1 MPVTLA
7 LLLCLAMVA
16 GSLVFS
22 PPASAA
28 NWQQVAHAGIGNSDY
43 REACSMV
50 TYDSG
55 SGEKLYVGT
64 SDGANP
70 EGCLIFSYDGTR
82 WESISPKGFLDPAN
96 NRSVTCMAVNDGMLY
111 AGTDHCEVWR
121 YDGTPWEQVN
131 LDFFTDGNNTSAESM
146 AVLGGRIYVGTFNLS
161 GCQVWR
167 FDGPNPANWTQVV
180 GQDPAGTPGTGPG
193 FGDSDNN
200 GCNSLAAFDGKLYA
214 GTERHGSSASG
225 AEAWRFDD
233 PAWTKVGDDGLGDTN
248 NLAVRCL
255 HTYNNN
261 LYAGTYNWQTGAQV
275 LKYESGTKMTW
286 TKVGGSFG
294 DPGDPEYEAY
304 CMTTWQSKLMVG
316 TASDGIGNAIVYSYD
331 GGTWTQECNP
341 GFTGYPGA
349 EDRDNRGVM
358 SMATYDP
365 GTGELLYAGT
375 DGEHYG
381 FEVWGAAPVPA
392 GSNFYF
398 AEGYTGA
405 GFQEYLCIGNVGSET
420 ATASV
425 SYLFNDG
432 SPPMDVNYDVLP
444 NSRSTIDVNLT
455 VGPNREV
462 SIRLNSPDENLVAER
477 PMYFD
482 YQGRA
487 ARNWTGGHDVVGF
500 SPGVQAATRWYF
512 AEGTTRG
519 EFDMWVT
526 VLNPNQ
532 QSSDLTFKYMI
543 EGEGEQIFQEQIDG
557 NSRATWYAADHVGY
571 EKDVSLLLESSDG
584 VVAERPMYFNYQ
596 GLASRNWQGGHCVVG
611 VNAPARQWYLAEGT
625 TRDNAV
631 DGSFEEWVCIQ
642 NPNDTEITVQATY
655 QLGAG
660 QGVPVEINYII
671 PANQR
676 LTKSVNQEVG
686 AQKDVSVK
694 LTSDSEFIAERPMY
708 FAYHGWCPGGHDVM
722 GANFPRT
729 SWFFAEGYTGAG
741 FEEWLTIQN
750 PGAEDSTV
758 LITYY
763 PTGGTPI
770 ERQHTVTANTRY
782 TVCVNRDAG
791 AGLEISTEVDSDKPV
806 ICERPMYFNFE
817 GWCTGGHDVMG
828 YSR

>member
-7 LLLCLAMVA
+7 LLLCFAMVA

-43 REACSMV
+43 REACSMA

-70 EGCLIFSYDGTR
+70 EGCLIFSYDGTK
-82 WESISPKGFLDPAN
+82 WEASSPKGFLDPAS

-111 AGTDHCEVWR
+111 AGTDHCEIWR
-121 YDGTPWEQVN
+121 FNGILWEQTN
-131 LDFFTDGNNTSAESM
+131 LNGFADANNTSAESM
-146 AVLGGRIYVGTFNLS
+146 AVLGGNIYVGTFNLS

-167 FDGPNPANWTQVV
+167 FDGPNPANWTQL
-180 GQDPAGTPGTGPG
+180 ANNG
-193 FGDSDNN
+193 FNADTDNN

-214 GTERHGSSASG
+214 GTERHGSSATG
-225 AEAWRFDD
+225 AQAYRLEEDGG
-233 PAWTKVGDDGLGDTN
+233 WTQVGDNGLGDTN
-248 NLAVRCL
+248 NGAVRSL
-255 HTYNNN
+255 RTYNSN

-275 LKYESGTKMTW
+275 LKYESGTKTIW
-286 TKVGGSFG
+286 TKVGDSFG

-304 CMTTWQSKLMVG
+304 CMTTWQSNLMVG

-331 GGTWTQECNP
+331 GDTWNQECNP

-365 GTGELLYAGT
+365 GTGEVLYAGT

-398 AEGYTGA
+398 AEGYTGL
-405 GFQEYLCIGNVGSET
+405 GFSEWLCIGNLGNDP

-432 SPPMDVNYDVLP
+432 SPPKDVNYEVSAK
-444 NSRSTIDVNLT
+444 SRTTIDVNLT
-455 VGPNREV
+455 VGSNREV

-477 PMYFD
+477 PMYFK
-482 YQGRA
+482 YQGRDM
-487 ARNWTGGHDVVGF
+487 RNWTGGHDVVGY
-500 SPGVQAATRWYF
+500 SPGVQAASKWYF

-519 EFDMWVT
+519 EFDMWIT
-526 VLNPNQ
+526 VLNPSG

-543 EGEGEQIFQEQIDG
+543 EGEGEQTFQEQIAG

-571 EKDVSLLLESSDG
+571 EKDVSLLLESSEA

-596 GLASRNWQGGHCVVG
+596 GLASRNWPGGHCVVG
-611 VNAPARQWYLAEGT
+611 VNAPAKQWYLAEGT

-631 DGSFEEWVCIQ
+631 DGSFEEWICMQ

-660 QGVPVEINYII
+660 QGDPVVTNYKI
-671 PANQR
+671 PANER

-694 LTSDSEFIAERPMY
+694 LTSDSDFIAERPMY

-722 GANFPRT
+722 GTEFPRT
-729 SWFFAEGYTGAG
+729 SWFFAEGYTGKG

-750 PGAEDSTV
+750 PGAEEATV
-758 LITYY
+758 LVTYY
-763 PTGGTPI
+763 TVGGTPV

-782 TVCVNRDAG
+782 TVFVNDDAG
-791 AGLEISTEVDSDKPV
+791 AERELSMKVESNKPV
-806 ICERPMYFNFE
+806 ICERPVYFLFA
-817 GWCTGGHDVMG
+817 GHWTGGHDVMG